1 MLILVAFAATCW
13 LIVEF
18 VISPRKQHTAN
29 KLLKFT
35 PEKSFILA
43 IDAFFTSQ
51 QLLFASF
58 MVPS

>member
-1 MLILVAFAATCW
+1 LISVAFAATFW

-18 VISPRKQHTAN
+18 VISPRKQHIAN
-29 KLLKFT
+29 KLSKLT
-35 PEKSFILA
+35 PEKSFRLA
-43 IDAFFTSQ
+43 IDAFLTSQ